1 MVMKKVSIIDR
12 MASHKLFIFPESS
25 CILDII
31 LRDCLG
37 KGMLLNMHGHK
48 LLLFINKKSR
58 RQSRQKTLLLQ
69 LPYYIFKHK
78 ASWVIVFVK
87 GKKRAIKSFLQFNGL
102 LERIQRKRKYAAI
115 QFWLRQF

>member
-1 MVMKKVSIIDR
+1 MKKVSIIDR
-12 MASHKLFIFPESS
+12 MASHKLVIFPESS

-69 LPYYIFKHK
+69 LPYYIFEHK
-78 ASWVIVFVK
+78 ALSWVIVFVK
-87 GKKRAIKSFLQFNGL
+87 GTKRVIKSFLQFNGL
-102 LERIQRKRKYAAI
+102 LERIQRKRKYAAKYSGCGN
-115 QFWLRQF
+115 F